1 MGMGLK
7 VAGGDKRLG
16 WELRLSEMR
25 KDGVGGDGVGSE
37 GWDAECLGIG
47 MVSGLFTTYPQ
58 HTAWPE

>member
-7 VAGGDKRLG
+7 VVGGDKRLG

-47 MVSGLFTTYPQ
+47 MVFGLFIIYF
-58 HTAWPE
+58 